1 MWSVQFQ
8 TGNTD
13 NRIIGVVS
21 TRQGIDAQSGAF
33 VHGKF
38 TNDLRSYPSLYS
50 KESERCEYPNGN
62 MRSVE
67 ALCRLS
73 SSGIIAG
80 GGSRNNNFFKS

>member
-1 MWSVQFQ
+1 MRSVQFQ

-13 NRIIGVVS
+13 NRIIEKALPVRAVTLNPERS
-21 TRQGIDAQSGAF
+21 FMVNSRMTAFISLPFIQQGIQSDA
-33 VHGKF
+33 
-38 TNDLRSYPSLYS
+38 NI
-50 KESERCEYPNGN
+50 PNGN

-80 GGSRNNNFFKS
+80 GGSR

>member
-13 NRIIGVVS
+13 NRIIGVGS
-21 TRQGIDAQSGAF
+21 TRQGSDAQSGAF

-38 TNDLRSYPSLYS
+38 TNDCVHIPPFLQQGIQSDANI
-50 KESERCEYPNGN
+50 PNGN

-80 GGSRNNNFFKS
+80 GGSR